1 VPDPFEVLAAP
12 GKYWKDHA
20 AMPGSFEHLLSPLQV
35 GPKLLRNRVLI
46 SAHVPRLAV
55 DNLPGAAYIAYH
67 RVRAR
72 GGAGL
77 QITGATAVHPTGTL
91 GTPNSLEN
99 LDDRIVP
106 GYRQLADA
114 VHGEGGTILAQ
125 LAHSAATL
133 NVSDAGR
140 PLWAPSPVQS
150 ELARE
155 TPHEMTRD
163 DIAEMIAAYRAA
175 ALRVREGGLDG
186 IELLA
191 AFGFLIAAFLS
202 PLTNKR
208 EDAYGGSPDKRLRFA
223 LEVVSAVREAIGP
236 EQILG
241 MRIPGEEGVA
251 GGLTRDDMRTIAV
264 RLAETGRLDYL
275 NVIVGTNYSRMQRM
289 AHWGPTPLAHGVYV
303 PLAANIKS
311 AVGIPV
317 FAAGRITEPKLAD
330 AIIRD
335 GKADMVAMTRA
346 HIADPDIV
354 RKIREGRAGE
364 VRPCVGANV
373 CISLT
378 GGPLRCFHN
387 PFATRDL
394 IERPVSRTTRARSVV
409 VVGGGIAG
417 LEAARVAAR
426 RGHKVR
432 LYEASDRLGGRLAL
446 WSRSPLTGE
455 FEKAVAWRLSQLESL
470 QVRRT
475 TGRRIEG
482 DELRSLNADVLIIA
496 TGSRPGASDPP
507 AGAQSSTIRI
517 VSPDDV
523 LESPEDYTSHTVVRD
538 GGGGRT
544 ALSAAEAL
552 AAQGVPVT
560 VVTSDFV
567 VGEGIDPVV
576 RTTIH
581 AHLLRNGAV
590 FRAGETIERLE
601 GAKVLLINQFSQRRS
616 AIEGVAAL
624 VDWHGRRAEDTLLA
638 PARDTGAE
646 VHIVGDALAPRSV
659 HVAVA
664 EAAAIAER
672 I

>member
-1 VPDPFEVLAAP
+1 
-12 GKYWKDHA
+12 
-20 AMPGSFEHLLSPLQV
+20 
-35 GPKLLRNRVLI
+35 LRNRVLI

-223 LEVVSAVREAIGP
+223 LEVVSAVREAVGP
-236 EQILG
+236 ERILG

-354 RKIREGRAGE
+354 RKIREGRAPE

-567 VGEGIDPVV
+567 VGEGIVPVV

>member
-1 VPDPFEVLAAP
+1 
-12 GKYWKDHA
+12 
-20 AMPGSFEHLLSPLQV
+20 MPGSFEHLLSPLQV
-35 GPKLLRNRVLI
+35 GPKQLRNRVLI

-55 DNLPGAAYIAYH
+55 DNLPSAAYIAYH

-91 GTPNSLEN
+91 GTSESLKN

-106 GYRQLADA
+106 GYRKLATA
-114 VHGEGGTILAQ
+114 VHDEGGTILAQ

-163 DIAEMIAAYRAA
+163 DIAEMISAHRAA
-175 ALRVREGGLDG
+175 AVRAREGGLDG
-186 IELLA
+186 VELLA

-223 LEVVSAVREAIGP
+223 MEVMTAVREAIGP
-236 EQILG
+236 DLILG
-241 MRIPGEEGVA
+241 MRIPGEERVA
-251 GGLTRDDMRTIAV
+251 GGLSRDDMREVAA
-264 RLAETGRLDYL
+264 RLAEAGQIDYL

-289 AHWGPTPLAHGVYV
+289 AHWGPTPLPHGVYV
-303 PLAANIKS
+303 PLATNIKE
-311 AVGIPV
+311 AVDIPV
-317 FAAGRITEPKLAD
+317 FAAGRVTDPALAD

-335 GKADMVAMTRA
+335 GKADMVAMTRS
-346 HIADPDIV
+346 HIADPEIV
-354 RKIREGRAGE
+354 SKIREGRTGDI
-364 VRPCVGANV
+364 RPCVGANV
-373 CISLT
+373 CIALT

-394 IERPVSRTTRARSVV
+394 IERPVARATKARSVAV
-409 VVGGGIAG
+409 IGGGIAG

-426 RGHKVR
+426 RGHNIT
-432 LYEASDRLGGRLAL
+432 LYEAKDQLGGRLAL
-446 WSRSPLTGE
+446 WSGAPLTGE
-455 FEKAVAWRLSQLESL
+455 FEKAITWRQSQLEAL
-470 QVRRT
+470 QVRIV
-475 TGRRIEG
+475 TGHRIASA
-482 DELRSLNADVLIIA
+482 DLQSLNADVIILA
-496 TGSRPGASDPP
+496 TGSRPGASVPP
-507 AGAQSSTIRI
+507 AGAKGSAIRI

-523 LESPEDYTSHTVVRD
+523 LERPGDYASHTVVRD
-538 GGGGRT
+538 DGGGRT
-544 ALSAAEAL
+544 GLSAAEVL
-552 AAQGVPVT
+552 AARGVPVT

-576 RTTIH
+576 RTSIYT
-581 AHLLRNGAV
+581 HLLGHGAI
-590 FRAGETIERLE
+590 FRAGEVIDRLE
-601 GAKVLLINQFSQRRS
+601 GSNVRLVNQFSGRS
-616 AIEGVAAL
+616 STVAEVSAL
-624 VDWHGRRAEDTLLA
+624 VDWRGCRAEHALLE
-638 PARDTGAE
+638 PARGTGSE
-646 VHIVGDALAPRSV
+646 VYTVGDAVAPRTV
-659 HVAVA
+659 AFAVA
-664 EAAAIAER
+664 EAAAVAER